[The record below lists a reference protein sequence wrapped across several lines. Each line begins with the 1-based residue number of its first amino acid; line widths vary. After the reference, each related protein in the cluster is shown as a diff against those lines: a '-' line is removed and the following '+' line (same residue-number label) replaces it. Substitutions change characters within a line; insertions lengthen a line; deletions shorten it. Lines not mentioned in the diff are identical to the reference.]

1 MVALILCENMAF
13 KKLVLAIYTTSNF
26 ACQMHP
32 LDLNHKLGHYNEF
45 YCMVIELNF
54 YFLRSTQIHKVRK
67 NIAITDPVDFITT
80 HSMGVEQQ
88 GKAANGLFGLQAI

>member
-1 MVALILCENMAF
+1 MPLILCENMAF
-13 KKLVLAIYTTSNF
+13 KELVLAIFTISNF
-26 ACQMHP
+26 VCQMQP
-32 LDLNHKLGHYNEF
+32 LDLEHKLGHCNEF

-67 NIAITDPVDFITT
+67 IIAITDTAGFITT

-88 GKAANGLFGLQAI
+88 GKAANGLFGLQPI